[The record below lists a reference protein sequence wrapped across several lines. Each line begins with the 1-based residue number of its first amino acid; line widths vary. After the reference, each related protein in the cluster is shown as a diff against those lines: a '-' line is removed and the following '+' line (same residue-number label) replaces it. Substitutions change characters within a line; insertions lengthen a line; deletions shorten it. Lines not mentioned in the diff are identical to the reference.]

1 MGISSALKKVLTNKK
16 LSADI
21 TFWSVSAGS
30 YNTTTGVIT
39 ETNTDTSI
47 KGVLEDINLRE
58 VNELIEATDKKIQ
71 IAAASLSSTP
81 TTKDK
86 VIVGS
91 ITYSIIRIET
101 NQFANEKLSFVC
113 YLRTWEEYEL
123 TKSGIIQK
131 NKSILCYLLPY

>member
-1 MGISSALKKVLTNKK
+1 MGLSSALKKVLTNKK

-21 TFWSVSAGS
+21 TFRSVSAGS

-39 ETNTDTSI
+39 ETNTDTTI

-86 VIVGS
+86 AIVGS
-91 ITYSIIRIET
+91 VTYSIIRIET

-113 YLRTWEEYEL
+113 YLRT
-123 TKSGIIQK
+123 
-131 NKSILCYLLPY
+131 

>member
-21 TFWSVSAGS
+21 TFRSVSAGS

-47 KGVLEDINLRE
+47 KGVLEDLNLRE

-113 YLRTWEEYEL
+113 YLRT
-123 TKSGIIQK
+123 
-131 NKSILCYLLPY
+131 

>member
-1 MGISSALKKVLTNKK
+1 MGLSSALKKVLTNKK
-16 LSADI
+16 LAADV
-21 TFWSVSAGS
+21 TFRSVSAGS

-47 KGVLEDINLRE
+47 KGVLEDINNRE

-86 VIVGS
+86 IIVGS
-91 ITYSIIRIET
+91 VTYSIIRIET
-101 NQFANEKLSFVC
+101 NQLANDKLTFVC
-113 YLRTWEEYEL
+113 YLRV
-123 TKSGIIQK
+123 
-131 NKSILCYLLPY
+131 

>member
-1 MGISSALKKVLTNKK
+1 MSIANALKKVLSNKK

-21 TFWSVSAGS
+21 TFRYVSAGS
-30 YNTTTGVIT
+30 YNTTTGIIT

-47 KGVLEDINLRE
+47 RGILEDINNRE
-58 VNELIEATDKKIQ
+58 VNELIEATDKKIN

-91 ITYSIIRIET
+91 VTYSIIRIET
-101 NQFANEKLSFVC
+101 NQLANDKLTFVC
-113 YLRTWEEYEL
+113 YLRT
-123 TKSGIIQK
+123 
-131 NKSILCYLLPY
+131 

>member
-1 MGISSALKKVLTNKK
+1 MSIANALKKVLSNKK

-21 TFWSVSAGS
+21 TFRSVSAGS

-47 KGVLEDINLRE
+47 RGILEDINNRE
-58 VNELIEATDKKIQ
+58 VNELIEATDKKIN

-86 VIVGS
+86 IIVGS
-91 ITYSIIRIET
+91 VTYSIIRVET
-101 NQFANEKLSFVC
+101 NQLANNKLTFVC
-113 YLRTWEEYEL
+113 YLRT
-123 TKSGIIQK
+123 
-131 NKSILCYLLPY
+131 

>member
-1 MGISSALKKVLTNKK
+1 MGISSAIKKVLTNKK

-21 TFWSVSAGS
+21 TFRSVSASS

-39 ETNTDTSI
+39 ETNTDTTI

-91 ITYSIIRIET
+91 VTYSIIRIET

-113 YLRTWEEYEL
+113 YLRT
-123 TKSGIIQK
+123 
-131 NKSILCYLLPY
+131 

>member
-1 MGISSALKKVLTNKK
+1 MGLSSALKKVLTNKK
-16 LSADI
+16 LAADV
-21 TFWSVSAGS
+21 TFRSVSAGS

-39 ETNTDTSI
+39 ETNTDTTI

-58 VNELIEATDKKIQ
+58 INELIEATDKKIQ

-91 ITYSIIRIET
+91 VTYLIIRIET
-101 NQFANEKLSFVC
+101 NQFANEKLTFVC
-113 YLRTWEEYEL
+113 YLRV
-123 TKSGIIQK
+123 
-131 NKSILCYLLPY
+131 

>member
-1 MGISSALKKVLTNKK
+1 MGLSSALKKVLTNKK
-16 LSADI
+16 LAADI
-21 TFWSVSAGS
+21 TFRSVSAGS

-39 ETNTDTSI
+39 ETNTDTTI

-91 ITYSIIRIET
+91 VTYSIIRIET
-101 NQFANEKLSFVC
+101 NQFANEKLFFVC
-113 YLRTWEEYEL
+113 YLRT
-123 TKSGIIQK
+123 
-131 NKSILCYLLPY
+131 

>member
-1 MGISSALKKVLTNKK
+1 MGISSVIKKVLTNKK

-21 TFWSVSAGS
+21 TFRSVSAGS

-39 ETNTDTSI
+39 ETNTDTTI

-91 ITYSIIRIET
+91 VTYSIIRIET

-113 YLRTWEEYEL
+113 YLRT
-123 TKSGIIQK
+123 
-131 NKSILCYLLPY
+131 

>member
-1 MGISSALKKVLTNKK
+1 MGISSAIKKVLTNKK

-21 TFWSVSAGS
+21 TFRSVSAGS
-30 YNTTTGVIT
+30 YNTTTGVIS

-47 KGVLEDINLRE
+47 KGVLENINLRE
-58 VNELIEATDKKIQ
+58 VNELIESTDKKIQ

-91 ITYSIIRIET
+91 VTYSIIRIET

-113 YLRTWEEYEL
+113 YLRT
-123 TKSGIIQK
+123 
-131 NKSILCYLLPY
+131 

>member
-1 MGISSALKKVLTNKK
+1 MSIANALKKVLSNKK

-21 TFWSVSAGS
+21 TFRSVSAGS

-47 KGVLEDINLRE
+47 RGILEDINNRE
-58 VNELIEATDKKIQ
+58 VNELIEATDKKIN

-91 ITYSIIRIET
+91 VTYSIIRIET
-101 NQFANEKLSFVC
+101 NQLANDKLTFVC
-113 YLRTWEEYEL
+113 YLRT
-123 TKSGIIQK
+123 
-131 NKSILCYLLPY
+131 

>member
-21 TFWSVSAGS
+21 TFRSISAGS
-30 YNTTTGVIT
+30 YNATTGIIA
-39 ETNTDTSI
+39 ESNTDTSI
-47 KGVLEDINLRE
+47 RGVLEDINLRE

-91 ITYSIIRIET
+91 VTYSIIRIET
-101 NQFANEKLSFVC
+101 NQFGNEKLTFVC
-113 YLRTWEEYEL
+113 YLRA
-123 TKSGIIQK
+123 
-131 NKSILCYLLPY
+131 

>member
-1 MGISSALKKVLTNKK
+1 MGISSAIKKVLSNKK

-21 TFWSVSAGS
+21 TFRSVSAGS

-91 ITYSIIRIET
+91 VTYSIIRIET

-113 YLRTWEEYEL
+113 YLRT
-123 TKSGIIQK
+123 
-131 NKSILCYLLPY
+131 

>member
-1 MGISSALKKVLTNKK
+1 MGISSAIKKVLTNKK

-21 TFWSVSAGS
+21 TFRSVSAGS

-86 VIVGS
+86 VIVNS
-91 ITYSIIRIET
+91 VTYSIIRIET

-113 YLRTWEEYEL
+113 YLRT
-123 TKSGIIQK
+123 
-131 NKSILCYLLPY
+131 

>member
-1 MGISSALKKVLTNKK
+1 MSISNSLKKVLSTKK

-21 TFWSVSAGS
+21 TFRSVSAGS
-30 YNTTTGVIT
+30 YNTTTGIIT

-47 KGVLEDINLRE
+47 RGILEDINNRE
-58 VNELIEATDKKIQ
+58 VNELIEATDKKIN

-91 ITYSIIRIET
+91 VTYSIIRVET
-101 NQFANEKLSFVC
+101 NQLANDKLTFVC
-113 YLRTWEEYEL
+113 YLRT
-123 TKSGIIQK
+123 
-131 NKSILCYLLPY
+131 

>member
-1 MGISSALKKVLTNKK
+1 MGLSSALKKVLTNKK
-16 LSADI
+16 LAADV
-21 TFWSVSAGS
+21 TFRSVSAGS

-47 KGVLEDINLRE
+47 KGVLEDINNRE

-86 VIVGS
+86 VVVGS
-91 ITYSIIRIET
+91 ITYSIIRVET

-113 YLRTWEEYEL
+113 YLRV
-123 TKSGIIQK
+123 
-131 NKSILCYLLPY
+131 

>member
-1 MGISSALKKVLTNKK
+1 MGISSAIKKVLTNKK

-21 TFWSVSAGS
+21 TFRSVSAGS

-39 ETNTDTSI
+39 ETNTDTTI

-86 VIVGS
+86 IIVGS
-91 ITYSIIRIET
+91 VTYSIIRIET

-113 YLRTWEEYEL
+113 YLRT
-123 TKSGIIQK
+123 
-131 NKSILCYLLPY
+131 

>member
-1 MGISSALKKVLTNKK
+1 MSIANALKKVLSNKK

-21 TFWSVSAGS
+21 TFRSVSAGS
-30 YNTTTGVIT
+30 YNTTTGIIT

-47 KGVLEDINLRE
+47 RGILEDINNRE
-58 VNELIEATDKKIQ
+58 VNELIEATDKKIN

-91 ITYSIIRIET
+91 VTYSIIRIET
-101 NQFANEKLSFVC
+101 NQLANDKLTFVC
-113 YLRTWEEYEL
+113 YLRT
-123 TKSGIIQK
+123 
-131 NKSILCYLLPY
+131 

>member
-1 MGISSALKKVLTNKK
+1 M
-16 LSADI
+16 
-21 TFWSVSAGS
+21 
-30 YNTTTGVIT
+30 
-39 ETNTDTSI
+39 
-47 KGVLEDINLRE
+47 EDINNRE
-58 VNELIEATDKKIQ
+58 INELIEATDKKIQ

-113 YLRTWEEYEL
+113 YLRT
-123 TKSGIIQK
+123 
-131 NKSILCYLLPY
+131 

>member
-21 TFWSVSAGS
+21 TFRSVSAGS

-91 ITYSIIRIET
+91 VTYSIVRIET

-113 YLRTWEEYEL
+113 YLRT
-123 TKSGIIQK
+123 
-131 NKSILCYLLPY
+131 

>member
-1 MGISSALKKVLTNKK
+1 MGLSSALKKVLTNKK
-16 LSADI
+16 LAADI
-21 TFWSVSAGS
+21 TFRSVSAGS

-39 ETNTDTSI
+39 ETNTDTTI

-91 ITYSIIRIET
+91 VTYSIIRIET

-113 YLRTWEEYEL
+113 YLRT
-123 TKSGIIQK
+123 
-131 NKSILCYLLPY
+131 

>member
-1 MGISSALKKVLTNKK
+1 MSLANALKKVLSNKK

-21 TFWSVSAGS
+21 TFRSVSAGS

-47 KGVLEDINLRE
+47 RGILEDINNRE
-58 VNELIEATDKKIQ
+58 VNELIEATDKKIN

-91 ITYSIIRIET
+91 VTYSIIRIET
-101 NQFANEKLSFVC
+101 NQLANDKLTFVC
-113 YLRTWEEYEL
+113 YLRT
-123 TKSGIIQK
+123 
-131 NKSILCYLLPY
+131 